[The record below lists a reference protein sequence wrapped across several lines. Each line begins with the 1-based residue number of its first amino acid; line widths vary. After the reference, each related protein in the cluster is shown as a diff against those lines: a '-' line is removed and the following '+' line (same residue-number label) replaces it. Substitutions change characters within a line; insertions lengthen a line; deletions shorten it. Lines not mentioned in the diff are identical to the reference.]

1 MFIGQLAQLAG
12 TTPKAIRLYETKG
25 LLGSVP
31 RSGAYRKYSE
41 KHLTQV
47 RLIRQ
52 AQGMG
57 FKLADIAQSMH
68 AKRTEPDWARMAE
81 VVEARRVDIAQ
92 QIQQLRQLD
101 RQLQAIN
108 TEILSCAESA

>member
-1 MFIGQLAQLAG
+1 MLIGQLAQLAG

-31 RSGAYRKYSE
+31 RNGVYRTYSD

-57 FKLADIAQSMH
+57 FKLADVAQSMH
-68 AKRTEPDWARMAE
+68 SQRAEPDWARMAE
-81 VVEARRVDIAQ
+81 MVDARRVAIAQ

-108 TEILSCAESA
+108 VEILSCAESA